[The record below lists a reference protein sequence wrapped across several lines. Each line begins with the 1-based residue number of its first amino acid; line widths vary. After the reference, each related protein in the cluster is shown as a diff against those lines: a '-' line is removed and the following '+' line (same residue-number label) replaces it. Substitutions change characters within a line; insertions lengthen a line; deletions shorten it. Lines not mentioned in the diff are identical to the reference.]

1 MDNEIG
7 PTAHLGFK
15 ATMTRSLGTPGTRE
29 WGNSWQEGGMEAGGV
44 GDWFSFSVNST
55 ERTDVTS

>member
-7 PTAHLGFK
+7 PTAYLGFK
-15 ATMTRSLGTPGTRE
+15 ATMTRSLGTPGTRG

-44 GDWFSFSVNST
+44 GDWRQLVFIFS
-55 ERTDVTS
+55 EQYGED

>member
-15 ATMTRSLGTPGTRE
+15 ATMTRSLGTPGTRG
-29 WGNSWQEGGMEAGGV
+29 WGNSWQEGGMEAGGGWRLEAV
-44 GDWFSFSVNST
+44 GFHFQ
-55 ERTDVTS
+55 